1 MANLRIEGF
10 DGVDKLFKDL
20 SNIDEIAIEAVNE
33 AAPILEECLKGAI
46 EAAAD
51 KGYATGELVNSII
64 ARPAK
69 KNRYGVFSAV
79 GPVGTHSKRLHERE
93 ETSYA
98 KEAAILEFGRNGGYA
113 YYDKNNECKMVTHQE
128 PRPYRENAIK
138 TAKTR
143 CEETM
148 EESVIR
154 RLNEIII

>member
-51 KGYATGELVNSII
+51 KGHATGELVNSIV

-69 KNRYGVFSAV
+69 KNQYGVFSVV
-79 GPVGTHSKRLHERE
+79 GPVGSHSKRPYEKKE
-93 ETSYA
+93 MSYA
-98 KEAAILEFGRNGGYA
+98 KEAAVLEFGRRGGYMSDNGK
-113 YYDKNNECKMVTHQE
+113 YVTHQE
-128 PRPYRENAIK
+128 PRPYRGKAINA
-138 TAKTR
+138 AEAR
-143 CEETM
+143 CVKTM
-148 EESVIR
+148 EDSVYNQVDKM
-154 RLNEIII
+154 L

>member
-69 KNRYGVFSAV
+69 KNQYGVFSVV
-79 GPVGTHSKRLHERE
+79 GPVGSHSKRPYEKE

-98 KEAAILEFGRNGGYA
+98 KEAAILEFGRRGGYK
-113 YYDKNNECKMVTHQE
+113 DDNGRIVTHQKAS
-128 PRPYRENAIK
+128 PYREKAINA
-138 TAKTR
+138 AKTR
-143 CEETM
+143 CEKTM
-148 EESVIR
+148 EDSVY
-154 RLNEIII
+154 NQVDKMV